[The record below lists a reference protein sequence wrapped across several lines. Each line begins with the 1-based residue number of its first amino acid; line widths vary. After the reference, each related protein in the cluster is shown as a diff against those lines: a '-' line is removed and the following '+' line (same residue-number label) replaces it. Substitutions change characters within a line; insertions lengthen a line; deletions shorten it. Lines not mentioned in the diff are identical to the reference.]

1 MANSHP
7 GSYCGQDAY
16 SDMLVTENDI
26 FNAGHRTVQRIGSGI
41 KPQDEGLQGCYGSC
55 FEGGGCLSET
65 AQRNSILRILQE
77 TYGTKA
83 VCEWGT
89 GVLELVQSQE
99 VLQYGLHESG
109 IPSETKDRDELDGSS
124 LPCPTLVAGWIM
136 RDMRKQQKCR
146 CTSQGWESTEQQ
158 PGQSS
163 EVVPEL
169 PYKSTSS
176 CKKMFDMWKQG
187 KGIRL
192 LQQALYQIQKIRRS
206 ALCERTKGGDCMK
219 DVSTQRT
226 AVRRLTPL

>member
-1 MANSHP
+1 MTFSFQAI
-7 GSYCGQDAY
+7 GQYKESDQAKTLAARDYKDAT
-16 SDMLVTENDI
+16 DLI
-26 FNAGHRTVQRIGSGI
+26 LR
-41 KPQDEGLQGCYGSC
+41 
-55 FEGGGCLSET
+55 GGCLSET
-65 AQRNSILRILQE
+65 TQRNSILRILQE

-99 VLQYGLHESG
+99 VLQYGLHESS

-124 LPCPTLVAGWIM
+124 LPCPMLVAGWIM

-146 CTSQGWESTEQQ
+146 CASQGWESTEQQ

-176 CKKMFDMWKQG
+176 CKKMFDMWRQG

-206 ALCERTKGGDCMK
+206 TLCERTKGGDCMK